1 MWYRYDSGLFESGCW
16 RPVVLIEGLGGW
28 LRMLRMDSRTDGL
41 WTSGLG
47 IKRDETL
54 RRRATENRCNLE
66 AEGELSVYY
75 RASWASL
82 WVSNICYNFLSAILV
97 MVTAFT
103 ETPFP
108 RIWYDVTDGDFGVSH
123 TVRLCPRLTNQGY
136 LDYRSWVLCLYGC
149 YSCMMEVRIYNLEC
163 LGSFVRVMVPLA

>member
-1 MWYRYDSGLFESGCW
+1 MIEDVKNGLQNRWAVNIRARHQERW
-16 RPVVLIEGLGGW
+16 NIEKASNW
-28 LRMLRMDSRTDGL
+28 EQVQFRS
-41 WTSGLG
+41 
-47 IKRDETL
+47 
-54 RRRATENRCNLE
+54 RRRTISIL
-66 AEGELSVYY
+66 
-75 RASWASL
+75 ASL

-163 LGSFVRVMVPLA
+163 LGSFVRAMVPLA